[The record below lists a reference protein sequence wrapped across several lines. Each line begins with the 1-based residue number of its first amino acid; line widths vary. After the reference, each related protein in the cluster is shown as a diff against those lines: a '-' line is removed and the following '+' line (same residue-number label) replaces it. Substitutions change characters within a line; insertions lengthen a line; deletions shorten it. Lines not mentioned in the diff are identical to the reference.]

1 MYQFNPIIESG
12 GVVCYSS
19 DVITK
24 YEAHRGDPFFGMQVA
39 HTRIDPEFPIYPERP
54 VREPASARLSLTDLV
69 KGYTLNGAIQLRL
82 ADRMGS
88 IEVGKLANMA
98 ILNKELFSVADDQI
112 RTVEPEA
119 VLFEGKVVH
128 GSLVLP

>member
-1 MYQFNPIIESG
+1 
-12 GVVCYSS
+12 
-19 DVITK
+19 
-24 YEAHRGDPFFGMQVA
+24 
-39 HTRIDPEFPIYPERP
+39 
-54 VREPASARLSLTDLV
+54 VREPASARLSLADLV

-98 ILNKELFSVADDQI
+98 ILNKDLFGVPDDKI

-119 VLFEGKVVH
+119 VLFEGRVVH
-128 GSLVLP
+128 GSLMLP